1 MSKVI
6 QVIKPISFTKDESGV
21 VGIKKKRVAAYARVS
36 TDYEDQLN
44 SYKVQC
50 EEYTK
55 VIQSNPNYI
64 FSGIFADQGLS
75 GTQAKKRPEF
85 MKMIAKAKAGD
96 LDLILTKS
104 ISRFAR
110 NVVDTITTVREFREL
125 GVEIYF
131 EKENISSLDPKIDF
145 MLTILSSI
153 AQEESRSIS
162 SNVKWAYDKKFKNGI
177 VDARRIYGYDVVD
190 GKFVINETESEVINK
205 IFKLTLKRYKP
216 SDIAKSL
223 NSEGIKT
230 IKGNPWTYGTIRHIL
245 QNERYCGDALLRKTV
260 CIDYL
265 TKKTVKNDNI
275 ADKYY
280 VSNNHEPIISKE
292 MFDSVQVILK
302 DTSTN
307 TRNNNKES
315 KYPLTGM
322 IICPKCGRTLKRQ
335 QVNRG
340 KNMRIVFN
348 CNHYYGNEL
357 LCNSSNPN
365 YDLIIEATF
374 DSIKEIFA
382 NENVLNNLF
391 TVFNNNVALNIL
403 RSDLKVLKD
412 ETNHLTNLHHQT
424 PEDVHIFNQ
433 MEHNNNKISAIE
445 QEILL
450 GVSTSVRLDYIKSLV
465 KSEFEDETDLNIRDI
480 YSLVI
485 ADGEKAVFVISPTKT
500 RDELISNYKDVLEV
514 ESLLSK
520 TFVNKNGTDN
530 IFYEVKLYE

>member
-1 MSKVI
+1 MSRVI
-6 QVIKPISFTKDESGV
+6 QVIKPTVMTKDESGV

-36 TDYEDQLN
+36 TDYEDQVN
-44 SYKVQC
+44 SYKAQC
-50 EEYTK
+50 EEYTR
-55 VIQSNPNYI
+55 VINSNPNYI
-64 FSGIFADQGLS
+64 FSGIFADLGIS

-162 SNVKWAYDKKFKNGI
+162 SNVKWAYDKKFKNGV

-190 GKFVINETESEVINK
+190 GKLVINESEAEVVNK

-223 NSEGIKT
+223 NSEGFKT
-230 IKGNPWTYGTIRHIL
+230 IKKNPWTYGTIRHIL

-292 MFDSVQVILK
+292 MFDSVQIILK

-340 KNMRIVFN
+340 KNMRVVFN

-365 YDLIIEATF
+365 YDLIIEATI

-382 NENVLNNLF
+382 SSNVLNNLF
-391 TVFNNNVALNIL
+391 SVFNNNVALNIL

-412 ETNHLTNLHHQT
+412 ETNHLTTLHHQN
-424 PEDVHIFNQ
+424 PGDVHIFNQ
-433 MEHNNNKISAIE
+433 IEHNNTKIAALE

-450 GVSTSVRLDYIKSLV
+450 GVSSSVRLDYIKSLV
-465 KSEFEDETDLNIRDI
+465 KSEFENETDLNIRDI

-485 ADGEKAVFVISPTKT
+485 ADGEKAIFVISPTKT
-500 RDELISNYKDVLEV
+500 RDELISHYKDILEV
-514 ESLLSK
+514 ESILSK
-520 TFVNKNGTDN
+520 TFVNKSGTDN

>member
-1 MSKVI
+1 MSRDIK
-6 QVIKPISFTKDESGV
+6 VIKPINVTKDESGV

-36 TDYEDQLN
+36 TDYEDQIN

-50 EEYTK
+50 EEYTN
-55 VIQSNPNYI
+55 VINSNPNYI

-110 NVVDTITTVREFREL
+110 NVVDTITTVRELREL

-162 SNVKWAYDKKFKNGI
+162 SNVKWAYDKKFKNGV

-190 GKFVINETESEVINK
+190 GKFVINESEAEIINK

-216 SDIAKSL
+216 SDIAKTL

-265 TKKTVKNDNI
+265 TKKTVKNNNI

-280 VSNNHEPIISKE
+280 VSNNHEPIVSKE
-292 MFDSVQVILK
+292 MFDSVQLILK
-302 DTSTN
+302 DTSSQS
-307 TRNNNKES
+307 RNNNKES

-322 IICPKCGRTLKRQ
+322 IICPKCGRSLKRQ

-340 KNMRIVFN
+340 KNMRVVFN

-357 LCNSSNPN
+357 LCNSSNPDYN
-365 YDLIIEATF
+365 LIIEATM
-374 DSIKEIFA
+374 DSIKEIFS
-382 NENVLNNLF
+382 NNNVLNNLF
-391 TVFNNNVALNIL
+391 IVFNNNVALNTL
-403 RSDLKVLKD
+403 RSDLKALKD
-412 ETNHLTNLHHQT
+412 ENNHLINLHHEN
-424 PEDVHIFNQ
+424 PEDAHIFNQ
-433 MEHNNNKISAIE
+433 IEHNDTKISALE
-445 QEILL
+445 QEVLL
-450 GVSTSVRLDYIKSLV
+450 GVSSSVRLDYIKSLV
-465 KSEFEDETDLNIRDI
+465 KSELENDSDLNIRDI

-485 ADGEKAVFVISPTKT
+485 ADAQKVIFVISPTKT
-500 RDELISNYKDVLEV
+500 RDELISKYKDVLDV
-514 ESLLSK
+514 ESILSK
-520 TFVNKNGTDN
+520 SFVNKSGTAN
-530 IFYEVKLYE
+530 VFYEVKLYE